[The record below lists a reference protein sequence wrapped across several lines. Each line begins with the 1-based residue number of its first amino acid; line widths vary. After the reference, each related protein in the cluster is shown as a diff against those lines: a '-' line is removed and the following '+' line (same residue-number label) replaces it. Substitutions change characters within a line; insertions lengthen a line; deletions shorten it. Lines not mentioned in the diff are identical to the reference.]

1 MVGKGFHSGGNS
13 QVSGPDLCQ
22 AGNLPGGLG
31 PLPVESGSLKAGS
44 FQGFAAADC
53 DRAGERLDLHHVT
66 GRSQGDSQAA
76 SLADGE
82 TLDSGVH
89 GQHMAFLVNDLA
101 RAVVIRPALAHKV
114 QVIVVRHEADL
125 LAFGL
130 VMDR

>member
-1 MVGKGFHSGGNS
+1 MVGKGFHSGGNN

-31 PLPVESGSLKAGS
+31 PLPVESGSLEAGS

-76 SLADGE
+76 PLADGE

-89 GQHMAFLVNDLA
+89 AQHMAFLVNDLA
-101 RAVVIRPALAHKV
+101 RAVVIRPALAHEV
-114 QVIVVRHEADL
+114 QVIVVWHEADL
-125 LAFGL
+125 LALRL